1 MLYFK
6 LPVNH
11 KVSLVKPEI
20 NMSNEFFN
28 LVQKNSE
35 HLAEFLDFISLTK
48 EVKDSENFI
57 KRSISQEAQGKENV
71 FFITDNDK
79 IIGCIDLHNID
90 MTHKKAEIG
99 YWLDKDYTRNNIT
112 SDCVNKICQL
122 AFDKLKLNKLI
133 ILAEETNMASNLVA
147 KKVGFYL
154 DGIER
159 EDLFRQNKF
168 VTMNKYSLL
177 KSDFKTK

>member
-6 LPVNH
+6 LPVNNN
-11 KVSLVKPEI
+11 VSLVKPEVS
-20 NMSNEFFN
+20 MGAEFFE
-28 LVQKNSE
+28 LVQKNSD
-35 HLAEFLDFISLTK
+35 HLSEFLDFVSLTK

-57 KRSISQEAQGKENV
+57 KRSIAQESQENENV

-90 MTHKKAEIG
+90 KTNKKAEIG
-99 YWLDKDYTRNNIT
+99 YWLDKDYTRKNII
-112 SDCVNKICQL
+112 SDCVDKVCQI
-122 AFDKLKLNKLI
+122 AFDKLNLNKLI
-133 ILAEETNMASNLVA
+133 ILAEETNQASNSVA
-147 KKVGFYL
+147 QKVGFYL

-159 EDLFRQNKF
+159 EDIFRQNKF

-177 KSDFKTK
+177 RSDYKKD